1 MKYFV
6 WGVLAMGCLVVA
18 VYFLHY
24 WRSSRERLFM
34 FFSAAFALMAVQW
47 TLSALTGTDE
57 SQHSYL
63 LILRILAFLSII
75 AGVMDKNRRDRLS

>member
-18 VYFLHY
+18 VFFLHY

-47 TLSALTGTDE
+47 TSRNTRTC
-57 SQHSYL
+57 
-63 LILRILAFLSII
+63 
-75 AGVMDKNRRDRLS
+75 